1 MGKLRWYKRDPDAAL
16 GGMMALTLEER
27 GAYGTVLDLIYS
39 HADQLP
45 DDDRFIAG
53 WCNCDVRVWR
63 RLKERLVSLGKLTLE
78 GGCIRNI
85 RATSGVDEALSRVE
99 QASDAA
105 DVRWSKSRAAA
116 KENKD
121 LPDTP
126 AEDQHMQSTTTST
139 STKNT
144 PHSPPQGGRVA
155 KRFREEKNGHS
166 DGLPVDPWEARVRSY
181 RTDLDAGKERPFWQ
195 SQMWGAAPGER
206 GCGAP
211 PSILERYGF
220 HKVAA

>member
-53 WCNCDVRVWR
+53 WCGCDLRVWR
-63 RLKERLVSLGKLTLE
+63 RIKKRLVELGKLQLE

-105 DVRWSKSRAAA
+105 ETRWAKSKAETN
-116 KENKD
+116 KNKD
-121 LPDTP
+121 MSD
-126 AEDQHMQSTTTST
+126 AKVEDQQMQSTTTTT
-139 STKNT
+139 SRKNT

-155 KRFREEKNGHS
+155 KRFQGKTHEPG
-166 DGLPVDPWEARVRSY
+166 DLPIDPWDARVRSY
-181 RTDLDAGKERPFWQ
+181 RADIEAGKQRPFWQ
-195 SQMWGAAPGER
+195 VQQWGAPPGSA
-206 GCGAP
+206 GCHAP

-220 HKVAA
+220 DRRAA